1 MMTLFIKPFALTT
14 LALAALSLTACNKTP
29 EGGNAAATGSQPAA
43 AASNEKTLDKIAKT
57 GEIVLAYRDS
67 SIPFS
72 YIAGEPNKPV
82 GYAHDLQLKVVD
94 ALKKKLNKPDLKV
107 RYNLV
112 TSQTRIPLIQNGTVD
127 LECGSTTNNEERQK
141 QVDFSVGFFEI
152 GTRLL
157 VDKASGIKDF
167 ADLKGKTL
175 VTTAGTTSERFI
187 KKLNEDKKLGINIVS
202 VKDHGESFLMLESG
216 RAAAFMMDDVLL
228 AGEKAKAK
236 DPNKWEIVGTPQ
248 SFEIYGCMVR
258 KGDTEF
264 KQVVDDALKATY
276 ASGEINQIYNKW
288 FMSPIPP
295 KNINMNFP
303 MSANLK
309 NLLANPHDGAQ
320 PKDSAATNTAT
331 AAASTAVTAVASGT
345 KAAASVVTTAANSI
359 ASATASAVK

>member
-1 MMTLFIKPFALTT
+1 MMTMTFTTRTGVKPLAAAT
-14 LALAALSLTACNKTP
+14 LAVLALGLTACNKTP
-29 EGGNAAATGSQPAA
+29 DNNAAGNASQPAA
-43 AASNEKTLDKIAKT
+43 TTSEATLDKIKKS

-72 YIAGEPNKPV
+72 YIANTPNQPV

-94 ALKKKLNKPDLKV
+94 AVKKELNMPNLKV

-112 TSQTRIPLIQNGTVD
+112 TSQTRIPLVQNGTVD

-157 VDKASGIKDF
+157 TAKDSGIKDF

-202 VKDHGESFLMLESG
+202 AKDHGESFLMLESG

-236 DPNKWEIVGTPQ
+236 DPSKWEIVGTPQ

-258 KGDTEF
+258 KGDTAF
-264 KQVVDDALKATY
+264 KKLVDDTLKATY

-295 KNINMNFP
+295 KNVNMNFT
-303 MSANLK
+303 MSDNLK

-320 PKDSAATNTAT
+320 PH
-331 AAASTAVTAVASGT
+331 AVTAVASNVSKAIASGV
-345 KAAASVVTTAANSI
+345 AAASVT
-359 ASATASAVK
+359 K

>member
-1 MMTLFIKPFALTT
+1 MMSLTLSFTLKPV
-14 LALAALSLTACNKTP
+14 ALASVAMMALGMTACSKP
-29 EGGNAAATGSQPAA
+29 ADNAAAPANGSQPAA
-43 AASNEKTLDKIAKT
+43 TATTGEKTLDKIAKT

-82 GYAHDLQLKVVD
+82 GYAHDLQMKVVE
-94 ALKKKLNKPDLKV
+94 ALKQKLNKPDLKV

-187 KKLNEDKKLGINIVS
+187 KKLNEDKGLGINIVS
-202 VKDHGESFLMLESG
+202 AKDHGESFLMLESG

-236 DPNKWEIVGTPQ
+236 DPSKWEIVGTPQ

-264 KQVVDDALKATY
+264 KQLVDDTLKATY

-295 KNINMNFP
+295 KNINMNFA
-303 MSANLK
+303 MSDNLK

-320 PKDSAATNTAT
+320 PKEVTATAT
-331 AAASTAVTAVASGT
+331 AAAAAVASGVQ
-345 KAAASVVTTAANSI
+345 AAASATSNAVAN
-359 ASATASAVK
+359 TASAVASATK